1 MNNTMTRGSQ
11 RGMTYLGMLI
21 LMVVI
26 AFGAIIVIKVL
37 PLYLEHFK
45 VESSLNSLAQEPH
58 GELAG
63 LPPSEIEKL
72 LLKRL
77 AVNDVDHVSKDDISV
92 TREGN
97 RIVVTVD
104 YEARTPLFMNLDVV
118 AKFPDNRIE
127 LGGS

>member
-1 MNNTMTRGSQ
+1 MNNTMTRGNQ

-45 VESSLNSLAQEPH
+45 VESSLKSLAQEPH
-58 GELAG
+58 DQLAG
-63 LPPSEIEKL
+63 LPPSEIKML

-77 AVNDVDHVSKDDISV
+77 AVNDVEHVSKEDISV
-92 TREGN
+92 TREGS

-104 YEARTPLFMNLDVV
+104 YEARASLLMNLDVV
-118 AKFPDNRIE
+118 AKFPDNRVE